1 MIKLR
6 SSALVTLVLAAVL
19 CAVLGPDVAS
29 AARYKSRGSGASGK
43 SPVRRTIGPCTGEPD
58 NGNNGAPIKVTT
70 PAFVGP
76 AGTPW
81 LPGVVS
87 QWAWRRHFRN
97 GSGTR

>member
-6 SSALVTLVLAAVL
+6 SSILVTLVLAAVL

-29 AARYKSRGSGASGK
+29 AARFRNRGSGDSGK

-58 NGNNGAPIKVTT
+58 NGNNGSPIKVTT
-70 PAFVGP
+70 PTLLGP

-81 LPGVVS
+81 LQGVVS
-87 QWAWRRHFRN
+87 QWAWKRQYRHS
-97 GSGTR
+97 SGTR